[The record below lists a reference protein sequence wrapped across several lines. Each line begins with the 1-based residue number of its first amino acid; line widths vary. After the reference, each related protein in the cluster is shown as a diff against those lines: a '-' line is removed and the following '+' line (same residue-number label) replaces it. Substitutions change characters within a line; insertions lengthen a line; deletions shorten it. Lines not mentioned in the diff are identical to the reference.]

1 MNYAASDLTAFA
13 HQLLTHAGLP
23 QDKASAVADVL
34 VEGDLL
40 GHTTHGLALL
50 PSYLGE
56 IESGAMRKEGAP
68 VVISDFPAALTWDG
82 QRLPGPWLTLQA
94 MDVAMQRARSQG
106 TCTVVIRRSHHIA
119 CLAAY
124 HQRATDL
131 GFVMLLHCSDANSAS
146 VAPFGGL
153 DAVFTPNPV
162 SVAFPTSGLPV
173 MVDVSTSATTNGL
186 TNRLHK
192 EGGLLPAA
200 WVMDGH
206 GQASHNPAV
215 LFEEPK
221 GTILPLGGM
230 DSGHKGYGLSLMV
243 EALTGGLTGFG
254 RANPREGWGATVYLH
269 MIDPRAFAGLAAFQ
283 HQMDAVTAQCR
294 ASKPAT
300 HGQAVRTPGERGLH
314 LKAQSA
320 QTGVRLYP
328 SIMPMLAPW
337 ADKLKVSLPVAVEE
351 STPAGLASLTGS
363 GQ

>member
-1 MNYAASDLTAFA
+1 VTTDHSIVTKMTVMNYAAAELTAFA
-13 HQLLTHAGLP
+13 HALLTQVGLP
-23 QDKASAVADVL
+23 SDKAQAVAEVL

-56 IESGAMRKEGAP
+56 LESGSMRKDGAP
-68 VVISDFPAALTWDG
+68 LVVADFPAALTWDG

-94 MDVAMQRARSQG
+94 MEVAMQRASTQG

-153 DAVFTPNPV
+153 DPVFTPNPV

-192 EGGLLPAA
+192 EGGQLPAA
-200 WVMDGH
+200 WVMDGY
-206 GQASHNPAV
+206 GQPSHNPAV

-254 RANPREGWGATVYLH
+254 RANPREGWGATVYLQ
-269 MIDPRAFAGLAAFQ
+269 MIDPRAVAGLEAFQ
-283 HQMDAVTAQCR
+283 QQMDAVTAQCR

-300 HGQAVRTPGERGLH
+300 AGQAVRTPGERGLN
-314 LKAQSA
+314 LKAQSVH
-320 QTGVRLYP
+320 TGVSLYP
-328 SIMPMLAPW
+328 TIMPMLSPW
-337 ADKLKVSLPVAVEE
+337 ADKLKVSLPQH
-351 STPAGLASLTGS
+351 LI
-363 GQ
+363 